1 MAETYQFIWGEVELI
16 ERAICLAKRIKT
28 DAEYS
33 HIETNDF
40 DLDTD
45 TTAIR
50 IRIPHDGD
58 LDEERKGL

>member
-1 MAETYQFIWGEVELI
+1 MAEEYHFIWGEVEII
-16 ERAICLAKRIKT
+16 ERAICIAKRIKT

-50 IRIPHDGD
+50 ITIPHDRD
-58 LDEERKGL
+58 LDEERKAL